1 MPMAFPYALI
11 CIASVS
17 PHSRASQVHAPE
29 IPQASG
35 GKWAWRGC
43 GPGVGV
49 CPGRV
54 YLSGRYSGKSGARLR
69 WSSDVSPTE
78 QQKACHYTHTR
89 NKPLG
94 LARAKC
100 RNKYGPTMTR
110 DWQCEDHADV
120 YTQRLWSGK
129 DVRRADILGRA
140 ARCAR
145 LVCGGRE

>member
-35 GKWAWRGC
+35 VKWAWRGC
-43 GPGVGV
+43 GLGVGV

-78 QQKACHYTHTR
+78 QQKACCMQDTETPTTKPQGRGKSSNSNLSSDICLLYVVLRMQTCCSGVCRTYT
-89 NKPLG
+89 PPDLG
-94 LARAKC
+94 APPQGHK
-100 RNKYGPTMTR
+100 
-110 DWQCEDHADV
+110 
-120 YTQRLWSGK
+120 
-129 DVRRADILGRA
+129 
-140 ARCAR
+140 
-145 LVCGGRE
+145 